1 MPYKQRSFGWIQD
14 AGDIFKL
21 RSIAEIFV
29 FGSSTHQRLV
39 NELIPSLVPQY
50 LGRDSFLFELNH
62 EPIEIP
68 YGHLK
73 GKGPQN
79 GETRANASCSGI
91 AQAVLPAQNGRL
103 YSSDWA
109 TESYI
114 RFAVSLGIISYDNES
129 DLCRISQ
136 AGLKLVNTEP
146 GSIEERKTLGDI
158 LLMYPPASR
167 ILNLLRDN
175 GNMPMSKFSIG
186 QQLGFIGEKGFSSYP
201 EYLISEAIYFAD
213 SKERKRIKSD
223 VEGTSDKYARMI
235 CGWLIQ
241 LGWVSKC
248 KFDVVV
254 NNGVADVGSVSM
266 IGYRITL
273 QGLQALKKSLG
284 SSSHPK
290 IPKLVKYEMLA
301 TAESN
306 SKALRLR
313 RAHIIDLLS
322 SKSLSLLE
330 LEDALE
336 HYGCWAD
343 SSVIND
349 DINGLVN
356 IGLNVKSSDN
366 KYKIDDSITGLA
378 IPDEDTEEK
387 TTDDGVSLIKNELRT
402 RLNSVN
408 HKYLSIIDYAYDPSS
423 SLLFELNTIDL
434 LNKELGFNAIHLGHS
449 NRPDG
454 IWTIDNH
461 GIIIDNKSY
470 SQGFSIPA
478 NQRREMKD
486 YIDQNA
492 QRNPLINST
501 RWWENFPSTNT
512 SFSYLFVSSFFCGQ
526 FLESMNVLSAQ
537 TNTKG
542 ASISARSLLLLA
554 EQIKNKAVNNQSLIN
569 LFTSNNEI
577 VME

>member
-1 MPYKQRSFGWIQD
+1 MPRQRSFGWIQD

-29 FGSSTHQRLV
+29 VNSLIHQRLI
-39 NELIPSLVPQY
+39 NDLIPQLIPQH
-50 LGRDSFLFELNH
+50 LGRDTFLFELTH

-68 YGHLK
+68 YAHLK
-73 GKGPQN
+73 GKGPQR
-79 GETRANASCSGI
+79 GETRSNASCSGI
-91 AQAVLPAQNGRL
+91 AQAVLPAQNGRA

-109 TESYI
+109 TESYV
-114 RFAVSLGIISYDNES
+114 RFAVSLGIIDYDNET
-129 DLCRISQ
+129 DLCKITET
-136 AGLKLVNTEP
+136 GLRLVNTER
-146 GSIEERKTLGDI
+146 GSEEEKKTLGDI
-158 LLMYPPASR
+158 LLMYPPACR
-167 ILNLLRDN
+167 VLQLLRDN
-175 GNMPMSKFSIG
+175 GSVPMSKFAIG

-213 SKERKRIKSD
+213 PQEKSRIKSD
-223 VEGTSDKYARMI
+223 VEGTSDKYSRMI
-235 CGWLIQ
+235 CGWLKQ

-248 KFDVVV
+248 DFDVTV
-254 NNGVADVGSVSM
+254 NNGINNIGTVSM

-273 QGLQALKKSLG
+273 QGVQALNRSLG

-290 IPKLVKYEMLA
+290 IPKLVKFEMLA

-306 SKALRLR
+306 SKLLRLR
-313 RAHIIDLLS
+313 RAHIIDKLS
-322 SKSLSLLE
+322 SQNISLLE

-336 HYGCWAD
+336 YYGCWAD
-343 SSVIND
+343 SSVLKD
-349 DINGLVN
+349 DINGLMN
-356 IGLNVKSSDN
+356 IGLNIKMQDD
-366 KYKIDDSITGLA
+366 KYKIEDIIVGLSI
-378 IPDEDTEEK
+378 PEEEGSEERG
-387 TTDDGVSLIKNELRT
+387 TDDNISSIKNELRL
-402 RLNSVN
+402 RLHSVN
-408 HKYLSIIDYAYDPSS
+408 HKYLSLIDYAFDSS
-423 SLLFELNTIDL
+423 SNLLFELNTIDL

-454 IWTIDNH
+454 ILTLNNH

-486 YIDQNA
+486 YIDQNS
-492 QRNPLINST
+492 QRNPAINST
-501 RWWENFPSTNT
+501 RWWENFPQTNT

-526 FLESMNVLSAQ
+526 FIESMNILSTQ
-537 TNTKG
+537 TNTNG

-554 EQIKNKAVNNQSLIN
+554 EQIKCESINNQSLIT

-577 VME
+577 FIE